1 MPYTIEFAELREIK
15 LDPYNPRLGRSIAGE
30 GLSQDEVYDRMR
42 DWSLEELATSFLE
55 SGFWVHEAV
64 LCVEEALN
72 GEDQLI
78 VVEGNR
84 RIAALLRL
92 QKTYEGEERS
102 KKWLDIINGHPRTD
116 ALFTEVPII
125 KVNSRG
131 EINSFLGFRHVTG
144 IKEWAPPEKAQFIA
158 RMIDENELSYRDVMR
173 RIGSTT
179 PTVERNYIAFS
190 ILRQMDEME
199 DIDVEEVEDRF
210 SVLFLALR
218 TRGVRQF
225 LGIEK
230 KFGID
235 PQDVYPP
242 IVPDY
247 EVHLVEFSRWLFGN
261 EETSPVVSDSRLIE
275 KFAKVLASEEGVSYL
290 RTVKRPSLETA
301 FIIAGGAQEE
311 VYDLVSTA
319 AYSLQEALS
328 TIHFYKED
336 EKLKLISRKMLT
348 SALQIKSTLG
358 LED

>member
-1 MPYTIEFAELREIK
+1 MTYAIEFVELREIN
-15 LDPYNPRLGRSIAGE
+15 LDPYNPRLGRSINGAS
-30 GLSQDEVYDRMR
+30 LSQDEVYDRMW

-64 LCVEEALN
+64 LCVEEELD
-72 GEDQLI
+72 GEEKLI

-84 RIAALLRL
+84 RIAALIRL
-92 QKTYEGEERS
+92 DKAFNGNERS
-102 KKWLDIINGHPRTD
+102 RRWLEIINGQARPD
-116 ALFTEVPII
+116 ILFNEVPII

-158 RMIDENELSYRDVMR
+158 KMIDEGELSYRDVMR

-179 PTVERNYIAFS
+179 PTVERNYVAFS
-190 ILRQMDEME
+190 ILQQMDAME

-218 TRGVRQF
+218 TQGVRQF
-225 LGIEK
+225 LGIDK
-230 KFGID
+230 KFGIS

-242 IVPDY
+242 IAQEY
-247 EVHLVEFSRWLFGN
+247 EGHLVEFSRWLFGDK
-261 EETSPVVSDSRLIE
+261 ERSPVVSDSRQIE
-275 KFAKVLASEEGVSYL
+275 KFAKVLASEEGVTFL

-336 EKLKLISRKMLT
+336 EKLKGISRKMLS

>member
-1 MPYTIEFAELREIK
+1 MTYKIEFAELRKIR
-15 LDPYNPRLGRSIAGE
+15 LDPYNPRLGRSLVGE
-30 GLSQDEVYDRMR
+30 GLSQDELYDRMQ

-64 LCVEEALN
+64 LCVEEPLN
-72 GEDQLI
+72 GEEQLI

-84 RIAALLRL
+84 RIAALMRL
-92 QKTYEGEERS
+92 EKTFDGDERS
-102 KKWLDIINGHPRTD
+102 KKWLDIINDHARPD
-116 ALFTEVPII
+116 ALFAEVPLI
-125 KVNSRG
+125 KLDSRS

-158 RMIDENELSYRDVMR
+158 KLIEEDQLSYRQVMR
-173 RIGSTT
+173 RIGSKT
-179 PTVERNYIAFS
+179 PTVERNFIAFS
-190 ILRQMDEME
+190 ILKQMDEME
-199 DIDVEEVEDRF
+199 GIDVDEVEDRF

-218 TRGVRQF
+218 TRGVREF
-225 LGIEK
+225 LGVEG
-230 KFGID
+230 KFGIE

-242 IVPDY
+242 IHSNY
-247 EVHLVEFSRWLFGN
+247 EGRLVEFSRWLFGN
-261 EETSPVVSDSRLIE
+261 KETSPVVNDSRQIE
-275 KFAKVLASEEGVSYL
+275 KFAQVLTSSDGVSYL
-290 RTVKRPSLETA
+290 RTVKRPSLERA

-336 EKLKLISRKMLT
+336 EKVRSISKRMLA